1 MAWKV
6 RPSFRSFVILLDNM
20 NTMQIFISKVW
31 GIDLFK
37 YMATI
42 LTQSLL
48 IFLGEV
54 TWDVS
59 NHDEQHEI

>member
-1 MAWKV
+1 
-6 RPSFRSFVILLDNM
+6 M
-20 NTMQIFISKVW
+20 NTMQIFVSKVW